1 MSLKR
6 TLEAI
11 ERHLDGGKSHSR
23 KWMKKMRNKWLRRTK
38 IDEIPN
44 TKLRKGWEY

>member
-6 TLEAI
+6 MLEQI
-11 ERHLDGGKSHSR
+11 EHLFGKSHSR
-23 KWMKKMRNKWLRRTK
+23 KKMKTARNRWLRRTK
-38 IDEIPN
+38 KTDIPN